1 MLKRMTRALV
11 LAAAALSA
19 GCGEAGSGDKI
30 VIGAAGPWT
39 EGYGIMARRGIDL
52 ALEELNATEAFRDRP
67 LVVQAFDDK
76 ANGETG
82 AQVAQQLVS
91 ADSIVAVV
99 GHLNSGAMIAASK
112 IYEGKIAAVGVSTSS
127 PELTGISPWLFRVIS
142 SDSSNAADL
151 AEYANRT
158 GKTRVA
164 LLYENDA
171 YGRGL
176 VEAFRRGYKGQV
188 VSLDPIT
195 AEERDF
201 SVFVQY
207 YQQRRPDL
215 VFVAGLEGTGLA
227 FLKAAKAARLGGDF
241 MGSDGWSGLTID
253 TTASDGAIVGTPFS
267 PLDQRA
273 GARAFVAA
281 FRKKYDGMNPDDKAA
296 LAYDATKAVALAIR
310 KVGPDRKKI
319 RDYLAAI
326 PEQDVFEGATGRIRF
341 RPDGDPENKSIVVTR
356 IRRGAFVVE
365 GDSR

>member
-1 MLKRMTRALV
+1 MLKRRTRALFI
-11 LAAAALSA
+11 AAAALSA
-19 GCGEAGSGDKI
+19 SCGGSSSGDKI

-39 EGYGIMARRGIDL
+39 EGYGVMARRGIDL
-52 ALEELNATEAFRDRP
+52 ALEELNATDAFRDRP
-67 LVVQAFDDK
+67 LVVQAVDDK
-76 ANGETG
+76 ATGEVG
-82 AQVAQQLVS
+82 ARVAQQLVE
-91 ADSIVAVV
+91 ADSVVAVV
-99 GHLNSGAMIAASK
+99 GHMNSGAMIAASK
-112 IYEGKIAAVGVSTSS
+112 IYEGKLAAVGVSTSS

-142 SDSSNAADL
+142 SDSANAADL
-151 AEYANRT
+151 AEYANRS

-176 VEAFRRGYKGQV
+176 VEAFRRGYRGQI
-188 VSLDPIT
+188 VSVDPIT

-201 SVFVQY
+201 SVFIQY

-227 FLKAAKAARLGGDF
+227 FIKAARAARLPGDF
-241 MGSDGWSGLTID
+241 MGSDGWSGLNAD
-253 TTASDGAIVGTPFS
+253 TVSSEGAIVGTPFS

-281 FRKKYDGMNPDDKAA
+281 FRRKYAGMNPDDKAA
-296 LAYDATKAVALAIR
+296 LAYDATKAVALAIE

-319 RDYLAAI
+319 RDYLATI
-326 PEQDVFEGATGRIRF
+326 PEEDVFEGATGRIRF

-356 IRRGAFVVE
+356 IRRGAFIVE
-365 GDSR
+365 GGTK